1 MDKQLPQHP
10 LLVILWLLS
19 WIEALQ
25 QRIKDLEARLN
36 EDSSTSNQPPSG
48 DSPYERPARKSQTPS
63 NKKRGGQPGHQG
75 QRQQL
80 LEPTEERHVQPQKCR
95 CGCTDLE
102 DQGAYYRHQEVELP
116 EIQLTVR
123 HFLLHRGRCTKCG
136 KEAKAKVPSG
146 HDTGYGPRLSGLIA
160 LLSGDHGD
168 SRETVQRF
176 CRQFLDLHIS
186 QGAIQKVINRVSEAI
201 KPHYEAIREQ
211 VYQSQINHLDESPWY
226 QAGGVLQW
234 LWVMGNSAAAFF
246 MVHTKRNKKAFKD
259 LIDKWEGI
267 LVSDN
272 YGVYRNWVNLQ
283 QSCLSHLIRRAK
295 GLAEHKNPEIAKC
308 GAWARDE
315 LRRLVAMANAP
326 PTKGQ
331 WRAFYARFC
340 RLLSRYRDRKDQAG
354 TYVRTLEKLMANLW
368 VFLQVEGVEP
378 TNNLA
383 ERLLRR
389 AVIWRKRS
397 MGTESESGDRWVE
410 RILTLTQTCRLQ
422 NRLCYPVLVGA
433 MESQQQG
440 RDPDLIWIS
449 KIYEKDR
456 VEATP

>member
-1 MDKQLPQHP
+1 MIWY
-10 LLVILWLLS
+10 LLTMIV
-19 WIEALQ
+19 ALVN
-25 QRIKDLEARLN
+25 RIQELEAKLG
-36 EDSSTSNQPPSG
+36 EDSSNSNQPPST
-48 DSPYERPARKSQTPS
+48 DSPYQRPTRNDSS
-63 NKKRGGQPGHQG
+63 SSGKKRGAKRGHKGHSQK
-75 QRQQL
+75 L
-80 LEPTEERHVQPQKCR
+80 LNPTEVHDILPEKCT

-102 DQGAYYRHQEVELP
+102 DQGIYYNHQEVDLP
-116 EIQLTVR
+116 KIYLIVR
-123 HFLLHRGRCTKCG
+123 HFLLHLGRCTSCG
-136 KEAKAKVPSG
+136 KKIKAQVPTG

-176 CRQFLDLHIS
+176 CQQFLGLHIS
-186 QGAIQKVINRVSEAI
+186 LGAVQKVLNRASQAI
-201 KPHYEAIREQ
+201 KPHYEALREQ
-211 VYQSQINHLDESPWY
+211 VYQSSVNHVDETPWY

-234 LWVMGNSAAAFF
+234 LWVMGNFAVAFF
-246 MVHTKRNKKAFKD
+246 MVHTNRNKEAFKA

-272 YGVYRNWVNLQ
+272 YGVYRKWVNLHQ
-283 QSCLSHLIRRAK
+283 TCLSHLIRKAQ
-295 GLAEHKNPEIAKC
+295 GLAQHKNPEIAKC

-315 LRRLVAMANAP
+315 LQRLVAMANAP

-340 RLLSRYRDRKDQAG
+340 RLISLYKDRKDQAG

-368 VFLQVEGVEP
+368 VFLHEEGVEP

-422 NRLCYPVLVGA
+422 KKLSFPVLVEA
-433 MESQQQG
+433 MDSYLHG
-440 RDPDLIWIS
+440 TNPDLNWIS
-449 KIYEKDR
+449 KIYEKSG
-456 VEATP
+456 EKTTP

>member
-1 MDKQLPQHP
+1 MAEYSQRNAAFLI
-10 LLVILWLLS
+10 LLLLS
-19 WIEALQ
+19 WISSLQ
-25 QRIKDLEARLN
+25 QRIRDLEARLG
-36 EDSSTSNQPPSG
+36 EDSSTSNRPPSA
-48 DSPYERPARKSQTPS
+48 DPPYKRPERKSSKPS
-63 NKKRGGQPGHQG
+63 GRKRGGQPGHQG
-75 QRQQL
+75 HSQEVF
-80 LEPTEERHVQPQKCR
+80 EPTEERHILPEKCK

-136 KEAKAKVPSG
+136 KEAKARVPSG
-146 HDTGYGPRLSGLIA
+146 HGTGYGPRLSGLIA

-186 QGAIQKVINRVSEAI
+186 PGAIQKVINRASRAI
-201 KPHYEAIREQ
+201 KPHYEAIRDQ
-211 VYQSQINHLDESPWY
+211 VYQSRVNHVDETPWY
-226 QAGGVLQW
+226 QAQGALQW

-246 MVHTKRNKKAFKD
+246 MVHANRNKKAFKS

-272 YGVYRNWVNLQ
+272 YGVYRNWVNMQ
-283 QSCLSHLIRRAK
+283 QTCLSHLIRKAK
-295 GLAEHKNPEIAKC
+295 GLAQHKDPEIAKC
-308 GAWARDE
+308 GAWARNE
-315 LRRLVAMANAP
+315 LQKLVGMANAP

-340 RLLSRYRDRKDQAG
+340 RLISLYRDRQDQAG
-354 TYVRTLEKLMANLW
+354 TYVRSLEKLMANLW
-368 VFLQVEGVEP
+368 VFLLEEGVEP

-383 ERLLRR
+383 ERMLRK

-422 NRLCYPVLVGA
+422 NKLPYPVLVEA
-433 MESQQQG
+433 MENQQHG
-440 RDPDLIWIS
+440 TDPDLSWIS
-449 KIYEKDR
+449 KIYEKDGDH
-456 VEATP
+456 VTP